1 MSDISVFGDSVLKGV
16 IYENNIYKVSQNRFS
31 NICEDIL
38 GVSIENKAKFGSTI
52 NIGKNIIFKNI
63 ELIKET
69 KSKYVVMEFVG
80 NDRDYNWREISE
92 NPDKEHYSKSS
103 ITQFIE
109 IYSYLID
116 ELKRKYEEIANQA
129 KDIKWIKEHFSK
141 NLPTDSILTLFH
153 KIGYNSA
160 FEQNGEFY
168 CLTMDWLSFYPA
180 FLLLFGKEFD
190 LMIKLLDGGNRK
202 DRDKYLRNFTAL
214 YNEIHGTDK
223 KVGE

>member
-1 MSDISVFGDSVLKGV
+1 MEFKPG
-16 IYENNIYKVSQNRFS
+16 NIVKMIDTYWH
-31 NICEDIL
+31 
-38 GVSIENKAKFGSTI
+38 GSL
-52 NIGKNIIFKNI
+52 NESRKDIGKLFVI
-63 ELIKET
+63 EYSDGE
-69 KSKYVVMEFVG
+69 KYGNGKCYGGYSILSMENGSSSSWWDDSQLEFVEDG
-80 NDRDYNWREISE
+80 NID
-92 NPDKEHYSKSS
+92 
-103 ITQFIE
+103 
-109 IYSYLID
+109 LID

>member
-1 MSDISVFGDSVLKGV
+1 MEFKPG
-16 IYENNIYKVSQNRFS
+16 NIVKMIDTYWH
-31 NICEDIL
+31 
-38 GVSIENKAKFGSTI
+38 GSL
-52 NIGKNIIFKNI
+52 NESRKDIGKLFVI
-63 ELIKET
+63 EYSYGERFGNGKCYGGYSILSMENG
-69 KSKYVVMEFVG
+69 SSSSWWDDSQLEFVEDG
-80 NDRDYNWREISE
+80 NID
-92 NPDKEHYSKSS
+92 
-103 ITQFIE
+103 
-109 IYSYLID
+109 LID

-153 KIGYNSA
+153 KIGYESA
-160 FEQNGEFY
+160 FEWNGEFY
-168 CLTMDWLSFYPA
+168 CLTMDWLSFYPV

>member
-1 MSDISVFGDSVLKGV
+1 MEFKPG
-16 IYENNIYKVSQNRFS
+16 NIVKMIDTYWH
-31 NICEDIL
+31 
-38 GVSIENKAKFGSTI
+38 GSL
-52 NIGKNIIFKNI
+52 NESRKDIGKLFVI
-63 ELIKET
+63 EYSYGERFGNGKCYGGYSILSMENG
-69 KSKYVVMEFVG
+69 SSSSWWDDSQLEFVEDG
-80 NDRDYNWREISE
+80 NID
-92 NPDKEHYSKSS
+92 
-103 ITQFIE
+103 
-109 IYSYLID
+109 LID

>member
-1 MSDISVFGDSVLKGV
+1 MEFKPG
-16 IYENNIYKVSQNRFS
+16 NIVKMIDTYWH
-31 NICEDIL
+31 
-38 GVSIENKAKFGSTI
+38 GSL
-52 NIGKNIIFKNI
+52 NESRKDIGKLFVI
-63 ELIKET
+63 EYSYGE
-69 KSKYVVMEFVG
+69 KYGNGECYGGYSILSMENGSSSSWWDDSQLEFVEEG
-80 NDRDYNWREISE
+80 NID
-92 NPDKEHYSKSS
+92 
-103 ITQFIE
+103 
-109 IYSYLID
+109 LID

>member
-1 MSDISVFGDSVLKGV
+1 MEFKSG
-16 IYENNIYKVSQNRFS
+16 NIVKMIDTYWH
-31 NICEDIL
+31 
-38 GVSIENKAKFGSTI
+38 GSL
-52 NIGKNIIFKNI
+52 NESRKDIGKLFVI
-63 ELIKET
+63 EYSYGE
-69 KSKYVVMEFVG
+69 KYGNGKCYGGYSILSMENGSSSSWWDDSQLEFVEDG
-80 NDRDYNWREISE
+80 NID
-92 NPDKEHYSKSS
+92 
-103 ITQFIE
+103 
-109 IYSYLID
+109 LID

>member
-1 MSDISVFGDSVLKGV
+1 MEFKPG
-16 IYENNIYKVSQNRFS
+16 NIVKMIDTYWH
-31 NICEDIL
+31 
-38 GVSIENKAKFGSTI
+38 GSL
-52 NIGKNIIFKNI
+52 NESRKDIGKLFVI
-63 ELIKET
+63 EYSYGE
-69 KSKYVVMEFVG
+69 KYGNGECYGGYSILSMENGSSSSWWDDSQLEFVEEG
-80 NDRDYNWREISE
+80 NID
-92 NPDKEHYSKSS
+92 
-103 ITQFIE
+103 
-109 IYSYLID
+109 LID
-116 ELKRKYEEIANQA
+116 ELKRKYEEITNQQ

>member
-1 MSDISVFGDSVLKGV
+1 MEFKPG
-16 IYENNIYKVSQNRFS
+16 NIVKMIDTYWH
-31 NICEDIL
+31 
-38 GVSIENKAKFGSTI
+38 GSL
-52 NIGKNIIFKNI
+52 NESRKDIGKLFVI
-63 ELIKET
+63 EYSYGE
-69 KSKYVVMEFVG
+69 KYGNGKCYGGYSILSMENGSSSSWWDDSQLEFVEDG
-80 NDRDYNWREISE
+80 NID
-92 NPDKEHYSKSS
+92 
-103 ITQFIE
+103 
-109 IYSYLID
+109 LID

-129 KDIKWIKEHFSK
+129 KDIKGIKEHFSK

>member
-1 MSDISVFGDSVLKGV
+1 MEFKPG
-16 IYENNIYKVSQNRFS
+16 NIVKMIDTYWH
-31 NICEDIL
+31 
-38 GVSIENKAKFGSTI
+38 GSL
-52 NIGKNIIFKNI
+52 NESRKDIGKLFVI
-63 ELIKET
+63 EYSYGE
-69 KSKYVVMEFVG
+69 KYGNGKCYGGYSILSMENGFSSSWWDDSQLEFVEDG
-80 NDRDYNWREISE
+80 NID
-92 NPDKEHYSKSS
+92 
-103 ITQFIE
+103 
-109 IYSYLID
+109 LID

>member
-1 MSDISVFGDSVLKGV
+1 MNQEKILVIEYSYGERFGNGKCYGGYSILSMENGSSSSWWDDSQL
-16 IYENNIYKVSQNRFS
+16 
-31 NICEDIL
+31 
-38 GVSIENKAKFGSTI
+38 
-52 NIGKNIIFKNI
+52 
-63 ELIKET
+63 
-69 KSKYVVMEFVG
+69 EFVEDG
-80 NDRDYNWREISE
+80 NID
-92 NPDKEHYSKSS
+92 
-103 ITQFIE
+103 
-109 IYSYLID
+109 LID

-153 KIGYNSA
+153 KIGYESA
-160 FEQNGEFY
+160 FEWNGEFY
-168 CLTMDWLSFYPA
+168 CLTMDWLSFYPV

>member
-1 MSDISVFGDSVLKGV
+1 MEFKPG
-16 IYENNIYKVSQNRFS
+16 NIVKMIDTYWH
-31 NICEDIL
+31 
-38 GVSIENKAKFGSTI
+38 GSL
-52 NIGKNIIFKNI
+52 NESRKDIGKLFVI
-63 ELIKET
+63 EYSYGE
-69 KSKYVVMEFVG
+69 KYGNGKCYGGYSILSMENGSSSSWWDDSQLEFVEDG
-80 NDRDYNWREISE
+80 NID
-92 NPDKEHYSKSS
+92 
-103 ITQFIE
+103 
-109 IYSYLID
+109 LID
-116 ELKRKYEEIANQA
+116 ELRKYEEIANQA

>member
-1 MSDISVFGDSVLKGV
+1 MEFKSG
-16 IYENNIYKVSQNRFS
+16 NIVKMIDTYWH
-31 NICEDIL
+31 
-38 GVSIENKAKFGSTI
+38 GSL
-52 NIGKNIIFKNI
+52 NESRKDIGKLFVI
-63 ELIKET
+63 EYSYGE
-69 KSKYVVMEFVG
+69 KYGNGKCYGGYSILSMENGSSSSWWDDSQLEFVEDG
-80 NDRDYNWREISE
+80 NID
-92 NPDKEHYSKSS
+92 
-103 ITQFIE
+103 
-109 IYSYLID
+109 LID
-116 ELKRKYEEIANQA
+116 ELRKYEEIANQA

>member
-1 MSDISVFGDSVLKGV
+1 MEFKSG
-16 IYENNIYKVSQNRFS
+16 NIVKMIDTYWH
-31 NICEDIL
+31 
-38 GVSIENKAKFGSTI
+38 GSL
-52 NIGKNIIFKNI
+52 NESRKDIGKLFVI
-63 ELIKET
+63 EYSYGE
-69 KSKYVVMEFVG
+69 KYGNGKCYGGYSILSMENGSSSSWWDDSQLEFVEDG
-80 NDRDYNWREISE
+80 NID
-92 NPDKEHYSKSS
+92 
-103 ITQFIE
+103 
-109 IYSYLID
+109 LID

-202 DRDKYLRNFTAL
+202 YRDKYLRNFTAL

-223 KVGE
+223 KVDE

>member
-1 MSDISVFGDSVLKGV
+1 MEFKPG
-16 IYENNIYKVSQNRFS
+16 NIVKMIDTYWH
-31 NICEDIL
+31 
-38 GVSIENKAKFGSTI
+38 GSL
-52 NIGKNIIFKNI
+52 NESRKDIGKLFVI
-63 ELIKET
+63 EYSYGERFGNGKCYGGYSILSMENG
-69 KSKYVVMEFVG
+69 SSSSWWDDSQLEFVEDG
-80 NDRDYNWREISE
+80 RVE
-92 NPDKEHYSKSS
+92 
-103 ITQFIE
+103 
-109 IYSYLID
+109 LID
-116 ELKRKYEEIANQA
+116 ELKRKYEEITNQA

-168 CLTMDWLSFYPA
+168 CLAMDWLSFYPA

>member
-1 MSDISVFGDSVLKGV
+1 MEFKPG
-16 IYENNIYKVSQNRFS
+16 NIVKMIDTYWH
-31 NICEDIL
+31 
-38 GVSIENKAKFGSTI
+38 GSL
-52 NIGKNIIFKNI
+52 NELRKDIGKLFVI
-63 ELIKET
+63 EYSYGE
-69 KSKYVVMEFVG
+69 KYGNGKCYGGYSILSMENGSSSSWWDDSQLEFVEDG
-80 NDRDYNWREISE
+80 NID
-92 NPDKEHYSKSS
+92 
-103 ITQFIE
+103 
-109 IYSYLID
+109 LID

>member
-1 MSDISVFGDSVLKGV
+1 MEFKPG
-16 IYENNIYKVSQNRFS
+16 NIVKMIDTYWH
-31 NICEDIL
+31 
-38 GVSIENKAKFGSTI
+38 GSL
-52 NIGKNIIFKNI
+52 NESRKDIGKLFVI
-63 ELIKET
+63 EYSYGE
-69 KSKYVVMEFVG
+69 KYGNGKCYGGYSILSMENGSSSSWWDDSQLEFVEDG
-80 NDRDYNWREISE
+80 NID
-92 NPDKEHYSKSS
+92 
-103 ITQFIE
+103 
-109 IYSYLID
+109 LID

-168 CLTMDWLSFYPA
+168 CLTMDLLSFYPA

>member
-1 MSDISVFGDSVLKGV
+1 MEFKPG
-16 IYENNIYKVSQNRFS
+16 NIVKMIDTYWH
-31 NICEDIL
+31 
-38 GVSIENKAKFGSTI
+38 GSL
-52 NIGKNIIFKNI
+52 NESRKDIGKLFVI
-63 ELIKET
+63 EYSYGE
-69 KSKYVVMEFVG
+69 KYGNGKCYGGYSILSMENGSSSSWWDDSQLEFVEDG
-80 NDRDYNWREISE
+80 NID
-92 NPDKEHYSKSS
+92 
-103 ITQFIE
+103 
-109 IYSYLID
+109 LID

-153 KIGYNSA
+153 KIGYNSV

>member
-1 MSDISVFGDSVLKGV
+1 MEFKPG
-16 IYENNIYKVSQNRFS
+16 NIVKMIDTYWH
-31 NICEDIL
+31 
-38 GVSIENKAKFGSTI
+38 GSL
-52 NIGKNIIFKNI
+52 NESRKDIGKLFVI
-63 ELIKET
+63 EYSYGE
-69 KSKYVVMEFVG
+69 KYGNGKCYGGYSILSMENGSSSSWWDDSQLEFVEDG
-80 NDRDYNWREISE
+80 NID
-92 NPDKEHYSKSS
+92 
-103 ITQFIE
+103 
-109 IYSYLID
+109 LID

-160 FEQNGEFY
+160 FDQNGEFY

>member
-1 MSDISVFGDSVLKGV
+1 MEFKPG
-16 IYENNIYKVSQNRFS
+16 NIVKMIDTYWH
-31 NICEDIL
+31 
-38 GVSIENKAKFGSTI
+38 GSL
-52 NIGKNIIFKNI
+52 NESRKDIGKLFVI
-63 ELIKET
+63 EYSYGE
-69 KSKYVVMEFVG
+69 KYGNGKCYGGYSILSMENGSSSSWWDDSQLEFVEDG
-80 NDRDYNWREISE
+80 NID
-92 NPDKEHYSKSS
+92 
-103 ITQFIE
+103 
-109 IYSYLID
+109 LID

-141 NLPTDSILTLFH
+141 NLSTDSILTLFH

>member
-1 MSDISVFGDSVLKGV
+1 MEFKPG
-16 IYENNIYKVSQNRFS
+16 NIVKMIDTYWH
-31 NICEDIL
+31 
-38 GVSIENKAKFGSTI
+38 GSL
-52 NIGKNIIFKNI
+52 NESRKDIGKLFVI
-63 ELIKET
+63 EYSYGE
-69 KSKYVVMEFVG
+69 KYGNGKCYGGYSILSMENGSSSSWWDDSQLEFVEDG
-80 NDRDYNWREISE
+80 NID
-92 NPDKEHYSKSS
+92 
-103 ITQFIE
+103 
-109 IYSYLID
+109 LID

-214 YNEIHGTDK
+214 YNEIHGIDK